1 MKMLL
6 SKKMGYGKKR
16 DYQQAVEMRPLMT
29 LFTTFFKFFNI
40 MLDIHR
46 LVDFNK
52 REYGKGII

>member
-1 MKMLL
+1 
-6 SKKMGYGKKR
+6 MGYGKKR